1 MKRRVTFCVLLST
14 KCQSL
19 ALSFFVLLNSKAYAY
34 LFARAIKHLVQ
45 KMKQDRTLETGNWKL
60 DTGHK
65 CYFDFSTGAIVA
77 GIHFC

>member
-1 MKRRVTFCVLLST
+1 MSVSRVVVLCFAKFKGLCLSVCKGHKT
-14 KCQSL
+14 LGSEDETD
-19 ALSFFVLLNSKAYAY
+19 A
-34 LFARAIKHLVQ
+34 
-45 KMKQDRTLETGNWKL
+45 QDTGNWKL

>member
-1 MKRRVTFCVLLST
+1 MSVSRVVVLCFAKFKGLCLSVCKGHKTFGSEDET
-14 KCQSL
+14 D
-19 ALSFFVLLNSKAYAY
+19 A
-34 LFARAIKHLVQ
+34 
-45 KMKQDRTLETGNWKL
+45 QDTGNWKL

>member
-1 MKRRVTFCVLLST
+1 MSVSRVVVLFFAKFKGLWLSVCKGHKT
-14 KCQSL
+14 LGSEDETD
-19 ALSFFVLLNSKAYAY
+19 A
-34 LFARAIKHLVQ
+34 
-45 KMKQDRTLETGNWKL
+45 QDTGNWKL